1 MKKLIKPVG
10 LGLMVVG
17 VGALVALH
25 VVQLTFVNVL
35 LLVPLALVLTGF
47 VLIVWGMKRE
57 SRY

>member
-35 LLVPLALVLTGF
+35 LLVPLALVLAGF